1 MKIVFQLILHEAT
14 IHLYVKFPNHSP
26 SFQLLFI
33 TLKKQ
38 LETPQIHS
46 KKHLFKTNSQKRK
59 KKKNI
64 YIYIYLKLINYFYMR
79 F

>member
-59 KKKNI
+59 KKK
-64 YIYIYLKLINYFYMR
+64 YIYILSKVYHMYFVS
-79 F
+79 